1 VGGLLYGTTGAVIGA
16 ASNKRTT
23 VAVCSNLEIKIT
35 LRDTYKK
42 ICYINFING
51 NISTSSKIYK
61 NVYSLVQNCM
71 SYLKIACDMVQEN
84 SRENG
89 AVGNTSNADELRKF
103 KELLDENIITAEE
116 FEAKKKQLLENM

>member
-1 VGGLLYGTTGAVIGA
+1 
-16 ASNKRTT
+16 
-23 VAVCSNLEIKIT
+23 
-35 LRDTYKK
+35 
-42 ICYINFING
+42 
-51 NISTSSKIYK
+51 
-61 NVYSLVQNCM
+61 M